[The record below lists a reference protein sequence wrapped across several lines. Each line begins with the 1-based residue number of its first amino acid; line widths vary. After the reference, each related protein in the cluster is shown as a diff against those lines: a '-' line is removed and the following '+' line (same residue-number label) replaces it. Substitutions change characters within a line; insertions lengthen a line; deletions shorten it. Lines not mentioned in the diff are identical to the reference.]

1 MNLIEKI
8 NITEVVAVVGLV
20 ATLIISVLHGKNE
33 FAMSIGSGLVGYIGG
48 NAKTAVTKRG
58 DNEK

>member
-20 ATLIISVLHGKNE
+20 ATLIISVLHGMNE
-33 FAMSIGSGLVGYIGG
+33 LTMSIGSGLVGYIGG

>member
-20 ATLIISVLHGKNE
+20 ATLIISVLLGMNE
-33 FAMSIGSGLVGYIGG
+33 LTMSIGSGLVGYIGG

>member
-20 ATLIISVLHGKNE
+20 ATLIISVLHGMNE
-33 FAMSIGSGLVGYIGG
+33 PTMSIGSGLVGYIGG

>member
-20 ATLIISVLHGKNE
+20 ATLIISVLHGMDE
-33 FAMSIGSGLVGYIGG
+33 LAMSIGSGLVGYIGG